1 MVRPVPRKRSRR
13 KLKVEIAEHA
23 GYCYGVERALTLAK
37 EAARSKPPPIR
48 TLGPIIHNPQVVKS
62 LVKIGV
68 EAVDSVEDL
77 KSGTMIIRTHG
88 VDPQV
93 IIDARRR
100 GIKVVDA
107 TCPFVAK
114 AQKRAA
120 ALKSEG
126 YTVVIVGER
135 NHPEVEGILS
145 RVEGNALVVEKASDV
160 EQLGDKKVGVVVQT
174 TQSVKNLKQIVSV
187 LLPKTA
193 DLKVFNTICSAT
205 SQRQAA
211 ARKLA
216 DKADAMVV
224 VGGKNSA
231 NTTRLAQIC
240 LERNP
245 RTYHIETAEELDPIW
260 FEGCELVGL
269 TAGASTPDWLLEE
282 VREALASLGR

>member
-1 MVRPVPRKRSRR
+1 M
-13 KLKVEIAEHA
+13 KVEIAEHA

-37 EAARSKPPPIR
+37 EAAKSKPSPIR
-48 TLGPIIHNPQVVKS
+48 TLGPIIHNPQVVQS
-62 LVKIGV
+62 LVSMGIQ
-68 EAVDSVEDL
+68 AVDSIRDL
-77 KSGTMIIRTHG
+77 ESGTVIIRTHG

-100 GIKVVDA
+100 GLKVVDA

-114 AQKRAA
+114 AQRRAA
-120 ALKSEG
+120 ALKAEG
-126 YTVVIVGER
+126 YAVVIVGER

-145 RVEGNALVVEKASDV
+145 HVEGDALVVEKASDV
-160 EQLGDKKVGVVVQT
+160 KMLKDKKVGVVVQT
-174 TQSVKNLKQIVSV
+174 TQSIENLKQVISA

-205 SQRQAA
+205 SQRQTA

-245 RTYHIETAEELDPIW
+245 RTHHIETAEELNPDW
-260 FEGCELVGL
+260 FKGCELVGL

-282 VREALASLGR
+282 VREALASFDGRS